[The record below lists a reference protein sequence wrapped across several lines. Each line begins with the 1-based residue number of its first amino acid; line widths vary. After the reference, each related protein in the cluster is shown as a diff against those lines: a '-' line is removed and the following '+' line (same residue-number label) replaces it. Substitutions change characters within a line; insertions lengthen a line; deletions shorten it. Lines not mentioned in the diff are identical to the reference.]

1 MRLHGFDVLGFRLD
15 EGLEVIGGSTPKD
28 IKIVE
33 TFSPKRRKENSGEPR
48 ILRVLES
55 DKSIELTV
63 GYF

>member
-1 MRLHGFDVLGFRLD
+1 MKLHGIDVLGLRLD
-15 EGLEVIGGSTPKD
+15 EGLDMLCGAGLRD
-28 IKIVE
+28 IEIVE
-33 TFSPKRRKENSGEPR
+33 TFSPKHREKNSEEAR